1 MSSWLKGGIMA
12 LGAACVLLLA
22 GAFPLLGAPEVYRS
36 GAMLLLGVITI
47 ILCFAGGWRLAVGR
61 RGQLIFG
68 LVFLFFTVTGLC
80 MLGQYGAKALEYARI
95 GGPMWAGA
103 VGMLCV
109 ALTGVVFMAVFGFLC
124 YRVMNQR
131 ILWLAG
137 LHWAVALLGIGAFV
151 DAACEIRVPVTLP
164 ADARTELT
172 ELVLDDGRTLPLG
185 FRLRV
190 DDFVVQHYD
199 DATYSLYTF
208 ENGRPGPMQPV
219 ERRGETLHLG
229 NESWPLSALKNAP
242 GMPHPFL
249 MIPGQPIRVLV
260 QNPATVRDY
269 CARIVAF
276 TDHRGRPETHKAELR
291 VNSPFACKDWRFTLS
306 SYRREGAHTEVLMQ
320 ARRAPGRFAAL
331 CGMVGIIICTAVW
344 CWWRKEETQP

>member
-1 MSSWLKGGIMA
+1 MSGWLKGGVMA

-36 GAMLLLGVITI
+36 GAMLLLGGLTVL
-47 ILCFAGGWRLAVGR
+47 LCLVGGWRLAARKRVQLVVG
-61 RGQLIFG
+61 LA
-68 LVFLFFTVTGLC
+68 FLFFTVTGVN
-80 MLGQYGAKALEYARI
+80 MLFQYGAKALEYAGI

-103 VGMLCV
+103 VGMGCV
-109 ALTGVVFMAVFGFLC
+109 ALTGVVFMGVFGFLC
-124 YRVMNQR
+124 YRVMNHR
-131 ILWLAG
+131 LLWLAG
-137 LHWAVALLGIGAFV
+137 LHWAVALLGIGAFI
-151 DAACEIRVPVTLP
+151 DAACEVRIPVALA

-172 ELVLDDGRTLPLG
+172 ELRAEDGTTYPLG

-190 DDFVVQHYD
+190 DAFDIRYYD
-199 DATYSLYTF
+199 DATYSLYSF
-208 ENGRPGPMQPV
+208 ENGRPGPMQQV
-219 ERRGETLHLG
+219 ERRGDTLHLG
-229 NESWPLSALKNAP
+229 QESWPVSALKKAP

-249 MIPGQPIRVLV
+249 MIPGQPTRVLV

-269 CARIVAF
+269 CAHIVAF

-291 VNSPFACKDWRFTLS
+291 VNSPFACKDWRFSLS
-306 SYRREGAHTEVLMQ
+306 SYRQEAGQTQVLLQ

-344 CWWRKEETQP
+344 CWWRKEEPQP

>member
-1 MSSWLKGGIMA
+1 MTPWLKGGIMA

-22 GAFPLLGAPEVYRS
+22 GAFPLVSAPGVYTSGATWLLGA
-36 GAMLLLGVITI
+36 ITI
-47 ILCFAGGWRLAVGR
+47 LLCIVGGWRLATGR

-68 LVFLFFTVTGLC
+68 LIFLFFATTGLC

-103 VGMLCV
+103 VGMACV

-124 YRVMNQR
+124 YRVMNTR
-131 ILWLAG
+131 RLWLSGA
-137 LHWAVALLGIGAFV
+137 HWAVALLGIGAMV
-151 DAACEIRVPVTLP
+151 DAICEIRVPVTLP

-172 ELVLDDGRTLPLG
+172 ELRAEDGTSYPLG

-208 ENGRPGPMQPV
+208 ENGRPGPMQQV
-219 ERRGETLHLG
+219 ERRGDTLHLG
-229 NESWPLSALKNAP
+229 QESWPVRALKQAP

-249 MIPGQPIRVLV
+249 MIPGQPMRVLV

-269 CARIVAF
+269 CAHIVAF

-291 VNSPFACKDWRFTLS
+291 VNTPFACKDWRFTLS
-306 SYRREGAHTEVLMQ
+306 SYRTEGEQTEVLLQ

-331 CGMVGIIICTAVW
+331 CGMVGIIICTTVW
-344 CWWRKEETQP
+344 CWWRKEGEQP